1 MSSELMPSPYASFPF
16 NDLFDWYDQH
26 GRDLPWRHRWPTLAP
41 VYHLWL
47 SEIMLQQTVVATVIP
62 YFLGFIRRWSTVE
75 ALAAAPVD
83 EVLAA
88 WAGLG

>member
-16 NDLFDWYDQH
+16 DDLFDWYDQH

-47 SEIMLQQTVVATVIP
+47 SEIMLQ
-62 YFLGFIRRWSTVE
+62 
-75 ALAAAPVD
+75 
-83 EVLAA
+83 
-88 WAGLG
+88 